1 LEGIE
6 RSRAAAV
13 STDGSADRDGFF
25 GQWGR
30 IVGRRQSGQ
39 VALIGR
45 ARDFHPAKEVGD
57 ASTQRIP
64 GLARVGAGF
73 RRAIDPQVF
82 GMVDGRLWPQ
92 NVEAV
97 VKLDRVMVDPVLE
110 TNSFGTAPQIRHDF
124 SPKFALELLAQKTH
138 DLLTAQIEHAVPD
151 QMREEPIEGGLV
163 SEEDITGK
171 LRLGSRPVVAE
182 AAAQR
187 PGNFLV

>member
-1 LEGIE
+1 MSTRDFCDQSMGVQERQTAADLGRLSASLQVRPGGAVEERAQVAVAKTFEGPFPSVDYLQQLGIRFLEGIE

-45 ARDFHPAKEVGD
+45 ARDFRPAKEVGD

-64 GLARVGAGF
+64 GFPRVRAGF

-110 TNSFGTAPQIRHDF
+110 TNSFGTAPQIRNDF
-124 SPKFALELLAQKTH
+124 S
-138 DLLTAQIEHAVPD
+138 
-151 QMREEPIEGGLV
+151 
-163 SEEDITGK
+163 
-171 LRLGSRPVVAE
+171 
-182 AAAQR
+182 
-187 PGNFLV
+187 